1 MLIRKITA
9 VSLLVSF
16 IAMSTSGITMLI
28 ISKPSF
34 TIQMHPVH
42 ISFGIILI
50 ISVLSHLMFNYKSLL
65 LYLKSK
71 IPSLVLSSLTVL
83 LVVAY
88 GFSASKQIPENLAI
102 QMDKAAF
109 EADK

>member
-1 MLIRKITA
+1 VLIRKITA

-16 IAMSTSGITMLI
+16 IAMSTSGITMLV

-34 TIQMHPVH
+34 TIQMHLVH

-50 ISVLSHLMFNYKSLL
+50 ISVLSHLMFNYKSLV

-71 IPSLVLSSLTVL
+71 IPLLVLSSLTVL

-88 GFSASKQIPENLAI
+88 GFSANKHIPENLAI